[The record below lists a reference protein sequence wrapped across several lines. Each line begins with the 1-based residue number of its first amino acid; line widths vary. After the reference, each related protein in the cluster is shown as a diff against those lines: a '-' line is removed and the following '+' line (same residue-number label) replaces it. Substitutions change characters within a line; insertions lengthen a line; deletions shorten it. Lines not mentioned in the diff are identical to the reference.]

1 MRRIV
6 FSVFL
11 LGLFHAGLFAEVE
24 KIPLTWTVGQGV
36 RVVGATPIGQLYQ
49 FDPSP
54 SCTYLTYSRHRLRA
68 GCRCISCQTLLQ
80 AVSGNLEVSLPKNRK
95 KRFGALLFQLRVCP
109 AFSKNETAEAV
120 FFLMGSSL
128 ERISGKSYGNLSNM
142 LEVTPRQV
150 KYSALGSRTN
160 RTAVE
165 IPYPCDPQSVF
176 LPDFET
182 FPVLF
187 AYDFQ
192 TGRIAMRH
200 YGDDRIRFSRES
212 DIPIDR
218 KNLKT
223 LAFSMGPS
231 RKTFRSHIELSDPT
245 FYAFD
250 REEELDS
257 IPIPK
262 LTEYS
267 YRDYPFPEQKKKKS
281 KKSNL
286 LKSIQ
291 KSGNPELQYACAL
304 RLLYTPDC
312 QVETALELLESAAK
326 KQHALALY
334 QLGICLFRG
343 YGVERNLK
351 KALRCFQQ
359 SGEYGNRK
367 AYALAA
373 FLLWD
378 SGGRNWSVSP
388 SLARVYRE
396 FVRKGSTKPLEH
408 DAWVVGSLGCDVGTA
423 GPSTPLVSPKLL
435 KDRLSKKDQETMA
448 PVLSSLLE
456 KENPFAY
463 RYQGFC
469 LGLGNPR
476 TPVLFEKAFQGGDRG
491 IFRFLL
497 LALERNGKSNAV
509 YLTEQND
516 LLFADEPVYQ
526 ICRIRQNQK
535 NQAARAAS
543 KKNDA
548 EKLVLEGLT
557 ALANLPP
564 ISLAEE
570 RNRKGREG
578 FLLIQKAA
586 EQGNPAAQYF
596 VGRAYYY
603 RDFDFYNVADTT
615 RRNQMQ
621 VYFTKAAQQGH
632 RKAMEYLLELEFAE
646 KKSLSPEHLTWLD
659 QLCSLGSG
667 KAYLLKGEIARQKN
681 RNREFQEFVQKAISC
696 GEYAGWRIF
705 AQIATQNR
713 KEETARH
720 CWFQFISA
728 DLESRKKDFYDPYEE
743 NIYETLLFP

>member
-54 SCTYLTYSRHRLRA
+54 SCTYLTYSKHRLRA

-165 IPYPCDPQSVF
+165 IPYPSDPQSVF
-176 LPDFET
+176 LPDFEI

-218 KNLKT
+218 KNLKN

-291 KSGNPELQYACAL
+291 KSGNP
-304 RLLYTPDC
+304 
-312 QVETALELLESAAK
+312 
-326 KQHALALY
+326 
-334 QLGICLFRG
+334 F
-343 YGVERNLK
+343 N
-351 KALRCFQQ
+351 
-359 SGEYGNRK
+359 
-367 AYALAA
+367 
-373 FLLWD
+373 
-378 SGGRNWSVSP
+378 
-388 SLARVYRE
+388 
-396 FVRKGSTKPLEH
+396 
-408 DAWVVGSLGCDVGTA
+408 
-423 GPSTPLVSPKLL
+423 
-435 KDRLSKKDQETMA
+435 
-448 PVLSSLLE
+448 VLHIH
-456 KENPFAY
+456 
-463 RYQGFC
+463 G
-469 LGLGNPR
+469 
-476 TPVLFEKAFQGGDRG
+476 
-491 IFRFLL
+491 
-497 LALERNGKSNAV
+497 
-509 YLTEQND
+509 
-516 LLFADEPVYQ
+516 
-526 ICRIRQNQK
+526 
-535 NQAARAAS
+535 
-543 KKNDA
+543 
-548 EKLVLEGLT
+548 
-557 ALANLPP
+557 
-564 ISLAEE
+564 
-570 RNRKGREG
+570 
-578 FLLIQKAA
+578 
-586 EQGNPAAQYF
+586 
-596 VGRAYYY
+596 
-603 RDFDFYNVADTT
+603 
-615 RRNQMQ
+615 
-621 VYFTKAAQQGH
+621 
-632 RKAMEYLLELEFAE
+632 
-646 KKSLSPEHLTWLD
+646 
-659 QLCSLGSG
+659 
-667 KAYLLKGEIARQKN
+667 AYLLLLIPGNIKLALGIHPVQTVKAVLVQINEQGCHLCVIILQPQLLIVAAPHLIIV
-681 RNREFQEFVQKAISC
+681 FLSTGHLVHGIQEH
-696 GEYAGWRIF
+696 
-705 AQIATQNR
+705 QNR
-713 KEETARH
+713 IQMIPDL
-720 CWFQFISA
+720 CIGMDQFSV
-728 DLESRKKDFYDPYEE
+728 
-743 NIYETLLFP
+743 NII